1 MKIINEASEKFKD
14 KQNEIC
20 DFLFDFLR
28 KLNALEKE
36 IYDRGKELERK
47 KEELGIP
54 KSQIAPGKRELYDE
68 FEERLDEL
76 TEDYVTDKLFERGY
90 SNSFGNPQKY
100 GYIDGECRVKFIM
113 KTANKAVVETHYSQG
128 IDEKH
133 KFVIKNVDGEW
144 LIDEVYYGFEDEPGE
159 WSISEII

>member
-14 KQNEIC
+14 KQDEIC
-20 DFLFDFLR
+20 NFLFGFLR

-36 IYDRGKELERK
+36 VYDRGQELERK
-47 KEELGIP
+47 KKELGIP
-54 KSQIAPGKRELYDE
+54 KSQIAPGKTELFDE

-100 GYIDGECRVKFIM
+100 GYIDGECTANFIM
-113 KTANKAVVETHYSQG
+113 KTAKKAVVETHFSRG
-128 IDEKH
+128 VDEKH
-133 KFVIKNVDGEW
+133 KFVIKEVDGEW
-144 LIDEVYYGFEDEPGE
+144 LVDEVYYGFENEPDKWE
-159 WSISEII
+159 SDDII